1 MIGQNEQLQSYQDR
15 FRYLYGI
22 LIVMVSILFL
32 RLWYLQILKGE
43 EFKQDAEE
51 NRLKRIKIEAP
62 RGMVFDRDRR
72 ILLDNHPTFN
82 VTITPQY
89 FRAASTEQREATID
103 KLSRILNTAPKVLQD
118 TLNKARNQPS
128 FQPVVVKKNLSMDE
142 VSLIEMEKLSL
153 PGVEVATGI
162 RRTNVNGLIGSHLLG
177 YISEID
183 ADELPRVNKNFSE
196 RPYQQGDS
204 IGKSGLEMQWENVLR
219 GVDGVEFVEV
229 DAFGRKKV
237 MNDRNG
243 ANTVFEIPP
252 KPAEPGKNI
261 VLTIDEDL
269 QQTAAEA
276 FLKENK
282 TGSVVA
288 MDPNNGEILAML
300 SWPSFDPAEF
310 SVGIRPE
317 YYRQLIQNE
326 DKPLR
331 DKTILDHYSPG
342 STFKIVSSIA
352 GLEEGL
358 INENTVVN
366 AGYTFKFGSH
376 VFHDWKV
383 GGHGPTDIIKA
394 LYRSVDV
401 FYYKLGT
408 HMDINVLAR
417 WARNLG
423 LGTRTGIKLP
433 GEIPGLVP
441 DVEWKRRTQNAEWY
455 PGETLS
461 VIIGQGALT
470 ATPVQLAS
478 MIATVGNGGTVYRP
492 RLLKYVEGQ
501 DGAILSKSEPE
512 VLHQVKISADTLK
525 LVRKGLRYVIEH
537 ESGTAHASFIPGIDA
552 AGKTG
557 TAQVVKYTAET
568 LNKDCMH
575 MEKRFRNNGLFVAY
589 APVEDPKI
597 AVAVVL
603 EHGCHGT
610 AAAPTAMALIKRY
623 LQKLD
628 PQKYSE
634 ESLKL
639 AKQDYWKR
647 RAANFKAQQADDGD

>member
-1 MIGQNEQLQSYQDR
+1 MIGQNEQLQAFQDR

-22 LIVMVSILFL
+22 LIVMASILFL

-43 EFKQDAEE
+43 EFKQSAEE
-51 NRLKRIKIEAP
+51 NRLKKIKIEAP

-89 FRAASTEQREATID
+89 FRAASTAQRDATIE
-103 KLSRILNTAPKVLQD
+103 KLAKIIRTTPKAIQE
-118 TLNKARNQPS
+118 TLLKARNQPS
-128 FQPVVVKKNLSMDE
+128 FQPVVIKKNLTMDE
-142 VSLIEMEKLSL
+142 VSLIEMEENSL

-162 RRTNVNGLIGSHLLG
+162 RRTNVHNLIGSHLLG
-177 YISEID
+177 YIAEID
-183 ADELPRVNKNFSE
+183 ADELPKVNRTAK

-229 DAFGRKKV
+229 DAFGRKKRI
-237 MNDRNG
+237 NDRAG
-243 ANTVFEIPP
+243 RDSIFEIPP

-269 QQTAAEA
+269 QQAAAET
-276 FLKENK
+276 FVRDNK

-288 MDPNNGEILAML
+288 IDPNNGEVLAML

-310 SVGIRPE
+310 SVGIKPE
-317 YYRQLIQNE
+317 YWKQLSTNP

-342 STFKIVSSIA
+342 STFKMVSAIA

-358 INENTVVN
+358 INENTVIN

-376 VFHDWKV
+376 TFHDWKK
-383 GGHGPTDIIKA
+383 GGHGPTDVVKS
-394 LYRSVDV
+394 LFRSVDV

-408 HMDINVLAR
+408 QLDIDVLAR
-417 WARNLG
+417 YARAVG
-423 LGTRTGIKLP
+423 LGARTGIQLP

-441 DVEWKRRTQNAEWY
+441 DVAWKRRAQNADWY

-470 ATPVQLAS
+470 ATPLQMAN
-478 MIATVGNGGTVYRP
+478 MIASFANGGTVYRP
-492 RLLKYVEGQ
+492 RLLKYVEGP
-501 DGAILSKSEPE
+501 DGSVLDRSEPE
-512 VLHQVKISADTLK
+512 VISQTKFSADTTR
-525 LVRKGLRYVIEH
+525 LVRKGLHAVIGH
-537 ESGTAHASFIPGIDA
+537 DQGTAHGAFIPGIEA

-557 TAQVVKYTAET
+557 TAQVVKITSET
-568 LNKDCMH
+568 RDLDCKQ
-575 MEKRFRNNGLFVAY
+575 MERKYRNNGLFVAY
-589 APVEDPKI
+589 APVDNPKI
-597 AVAVVL
+597 AVSVVV
-603 EHGCHGT
+603 EHGCSGSS
-610 AAAPTAMALIKRY
+610 AAPIAMAVIKKY
-623 LQKLD
+623 LQKID
-628 PQKYSE
+628 PGKYSE
-634 ESLKL
+634 EAL
-639 AKQDYWKR
+639 AEAKNAYWKR
-647 RAANFKAQQADDGD
+647 KAAAYKAQQAAGEED